1 VVISRHQKC
10 FGIISS
16 NVIRHLKMLGWFPH
30 CESETPFKTN
40 ASTSASG
47 VKAGKWEYCLVRE
60 TEKSSEWPLCCN
72 KSRVAIKACLFRLFG
87 SIPSRNLWGRDSPGD
102 RCRFEGWKI
111 IYCCLGCA
119 CPAARIA
126 GSVLV
131 ARWVIPAIVRDLVCL
146 TAEREHASLLV
157 HRKVG

>member
-1 VVISRHQKC
+1 VKQCLLVVIPLVLSAV
-10 FGIISS
+10 
-16 NVIRHLKMLGWFPH
+16 VIRHFQH

-47 VKAGKWEYCLVRE
+47 VKSGKWEYCLVRE
-60 TEKSSEWPLCCN
+60 TEKSYFVI
-72 KSRVAIKACLFRLFG
+72 KSRVAIKTCLFRSFG
-87 SIPSRNLWGRDSPGD
+87 SIPSRNFWGSDSPGD
-102 RCRFEGWKI
+102 RRRFEGWKI

-131 ARWVIPAIVRDLVCL
+131 VRWVIPAIVRDLVCL